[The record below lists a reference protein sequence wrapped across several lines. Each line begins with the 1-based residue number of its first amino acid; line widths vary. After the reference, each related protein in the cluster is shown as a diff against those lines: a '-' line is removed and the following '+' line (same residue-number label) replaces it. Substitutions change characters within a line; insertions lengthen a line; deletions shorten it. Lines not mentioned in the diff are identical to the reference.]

1 MLISNEWL
9 KEYVTI
15 DDSVSNLAER
25 ITRTGIEVDDLIDYT
40 KDIKNLVVG
49 FVKSKDKHPD
59 ADKLNVC
66 QVDIGE
72 DEPVQIVCGAPN
84 VDAGQYVI
92 VAKVGGRLPG
102 GIKIKRAKLRGE
114 RSEGMICSLQE
125 IGISSNYIPKS
136 FESGIYVFSESQVP
150 GTDALQALYLD
161 DQVMEFDLT
170 PNRADALSMI
180 GTAYEV
186 AALYN
191 TKMTKPDTTSNELE
205 LSANDE
211 LTVTIE
217 NEDKVPYYSARV
229 VHDVTIEP
237 SPIWMQARLIKAGIR
252 PINNVVDIS
261 NYVLLEYG
269 QPLHMFDQDAIGS
282 QQIVVRQA
290 NEGEKMTTLDDTE
303 RELLT
308 SDIVITNGQTPIA
321 LAGVMGGDF
330 SEVKEQTSN
339 IVIEGAIFDPVSI
352 RHTSRRLN
360 LRSESS
366 SRFEKGIA
374 TEFVDEA
381 VDRACYLLQTYAN
394 GKVLKDRVSSGELGA
409 FITPIDITADK
420 INRTIGFDLSQND
433 IVTIFNQLGF
443 DTEINDDVITVLV
456 PSRRKDITIKEDLIE
471 EVARIYGYDD
481 IPSTLPV
488 FDKVTSGQLTDRQYK
503 TRMVKEV
510 LEGAGLDQAITYSLV
525 SKEDATAFSMQQRQT
540 IDLLMPMSEAHASL
554 RQSLLPHLIEAAS
567 YNVARKNKDVK
578 LFEIG
583 NVFFANGEGEL
594 PDQVEYL
601 SGILTGDYV
610 VNQWQGKKETVDFYL
625 AKGVVDRVSEKLNL
639 EFSYRR
645 ADIDGLHPGRTA
657 EILLENK
664 VVGFIGELHPTLAAD
679 NDLKRTYVFELNF
692 DALMSVSVGYINYQP
707 IPRFPGMSRDIALEV
722 DQNIPAADLLST
734 IHAHGGN
741 ILKDTLVFDVYQGE
755 HLEKGKKSI
764 AIRLNYLDTEETLT
778 DERVSKVQAEIEA
791 ALIEQ
796 GEVVEIGRA
805 HV

>member
-49 FVKSKDKHPD
+49 FVKSKEKHPD

-191 TKMTKPDTTSNELE
+191 TKMTKPETTSNELE

-330 SEVKEQTSN
+330 SEVKEHTSN
-339 IVIEGAIFDPVSI
+339 IVIEGAIFDSVSI

-443 DTEINDDVITVLV
+443 DTEINDDVITVQV

-488 FDKVTSGQLTDRQYK
+488 FEKVTSGQLTDRQYK

-525 SKEDATAFSMQQRQT
+525 SKEDATAFAMQQRQT

-625 AKGVVDRVSEKLNL
+625 AKGVVDRVAEKLNL
-639 EFSYRR
+639 EFGYRR

-692 DALMSVSVGYINYQP
+692 DALMAVSVGYINYQP

-722 DQNIPAADLLST
+722 NQNIPAADLLST

-791 ALIEQ
+791 ALIKQ
-796 GEVVEIGRA
+796 GAVIR
-805 HV
+805 

>member
-49 FVKSKDKHPD
+49 FVKSKEKHPD

-191 TKMTKPDTTSNELE
+191 TKMTKPETTSNELE

-330 SEVKEQTSN
+330 SEVKGQTSN

-443 DTEINDDVITVLV
+443 DTEINDDVITVQV

-488 FDKVTSGQLTDRQYK
+488 FEKVTSGQLTDRQYK

-525 SKEDATAFSMQQRQT
+525 SKEDATAFAMQQRQT

-625 AKGVVDRVSEKLNL
+625 AKGVVDRVAEKLNL

-692 DALMSVSVGYINYQP
+692 DALMAVSVGYINYQP

-796 GEVVEIGRA
+796 GAVIR
-805 HV
+805 

>member
-49 FVKSKDKHPD
+49 FVKSKEKHPD

-125 IGISSNYIPKS
+125 IGISSNYVPKS

-330 SEVKEQTSN
+330 SEVKEHTSN

-409 FITPIDITADK
+409 FITPIDINADK

-443 DTEINDDVITVLV
+443 DTEINDDVITVQV

-488 FDKVTSGQLTDRQYK
+488 FEKVTSGQLTDRQYK

-525 SKEDATAFSMQQRQT
+525 SKEDATAFAMQQRQT

-692 DALMSVSVGYINYQP
+692 DALMAVSVGYINYQP

-796 GEVVEIGRA
+796 GAVIR
-805 HV
+805 

>member
-49 FVKSKDKHPD
+49 FVKSKEKHPD

-136 FESGIYVFSESQVP
+136 FESGIYVFSEAQVP

-321 LAGVMGGDF
+321 LAGVMDGDF

-443 DTEINDDVITVLV
+443 DTEINDDVITVQV

-488 FDKVTSGQLTDRQYK
+488 FEKVTSGQLTDRQYK

-796 GEVVEIGRA
+796 GAVIR
-805 HV
+805 

>member
-1 MLISNEWL
+1 MLISNELL

-15 DDSVSNLAER
+15 DDSVSDLAER

-49 FVKSKDKHPD
+49 FVKSKEKHPD

-191 TKMTKPDTTSNELE
+191 TKMTKPETTSNELE

-692 DALMSVSVGYINYQP
+692 DALMAVSVGYINYQP

-796 GEVVEIGRA
+796 GAVIR
-805 HV
+805 

>member
-49 FVKSKDKHPD
+49 FVKSKEKHPD

-191 TKMTKPDTTSNELE
+191 TKMTKPETTSNELE

-229 VHDVTIEP
+229 VHNVTIEP

-330 SEVKEQTSN
+330 SEVKEHTSN
-339 IVIEGAIFDPVSI
+339 IVIEGAIFDSVSI

-443 DTEINDDVITVLV
+443 DTEINDDVITVQV

-488 FDKVTSGQLTDRQYK
+488 FEKVTSGQLTDRQYK

-525 SKEDATAFSMQQRQT
+525 SKEDATAFAMQQRQT

-594 PDQVEYL
+594 LDQVEYL

-625 AKGVVDRVSEKLNL
+625 AKGVVDRVAEKLNL

-692 DALMSVSVGYINYQP
+692 DALMAVSVGYINYQP

-722 DQNIPAADLLST
+722 NQNIPAADLLST

-796 GEVVEIGRA
+796 GAVIR
-805 HV
+805 

>member
-639 EFSYRR
+639 EFSCRR

-796 GEVVEIGRA
+796 GAVIR
-805 HV
+805 

>member
-9 KEYVTI
+9 KEYVTN

-49 FVKSKDKHPD
+49 FVKSKEKHPD

-191 TKMTKPDTTSNELE
+191 TKMTKPETTSNELE

-330 SEVKEQTSN
+330 SEVKEHTSN
-339 IVIEGAIFDPVSI
+339 IVIEGAIFDSVSI

-443 DTEINDDVITVLV
+443 DTEINDDVITVQV

-488 FDKVTSGQLTDRQYK
+488 FEKVTSGQLTDRQYK

-510 LEGAGLDQAITYSLV
+510 LEGAGLDLAITYSLV
-525 SKEDATAFSMQQRQT
+525 SKEDATAFAMQQRQT

-692 DALMSVSVGYINYQP
+692 DALMAVSVGYINYQP

-796 GEVVEIGRA
+796 GAVIR
-805 HV
+805 

>member
-15 DDSVSNLAER
+15 DDSVNNLAER

-49 FVKSKDKHPD
+49 FVKSKEKHPD

-136 FESGIYVFSESQVP
+136 FESGIFVFSESQVP

-191 TKMTKPDTTSNELE
+191 TKMTKPETTSNELE

-237 SPIWMQARLIKAGIR
+237 SPIWMQVRLIKAGIR

-330 SEVKEQTSN
+330 SEVKEHTSN

-443 DTEINDDVITVLV
+443 DTEINDDVITVQV

-488 FDKVTSGQLTDRQYK
+488 FEKVTSGQLTDRQYK

-525 SKEDATAFSMQQRQT
+525 SKEDATAFAMQQRQT

-664 VVGFIGELHPTLAAD
+664 VIGFIGELHPTLAAD

-692 DALMSVSVGYINYQP
+692 DALMAVSVGYINYQP

-796 GEVVEIGRA
+796 GAVIR
-805 HV
+805 

>member
-49 FVKSKDKHPD
+49 FVKSKEKHPD

-136 FESGIYVFSESQVP
+136 FESGIYVFSEAQVP

-191 TKMTKPDTTSNELE
+191 TKMTKPETTSNELD

-510 LEGAGLDQAITYSLV
+510 LEGAGLDQAITYLLV

-664 VVGFIGELHPTLAAD
+664 VVGFIGELHPILAAD

-692 DALMSVSVGYINYQP
+692 DALMAVSVGYINYQP

-796 GEVVEIGRA
+796 GAVIR
-805 HV
+805 

>member
-49 FVKSKDKHPD
+49 FVKSKEKHPD

-136 FESGIYVFSESQVP
+136 FESGIYVFSEAQVP

-191 TKMTKPDTTSNELE
+191 TKMTEPDTTSNELE
-205 LSANDE
+205 LSANNE

-290 NEGEKMTTLDDTE
+290 NEGEKMTTLDGTE

-443 DTEINDDVITVLV
+443 DTEINDDVITVQV

-488 FDKVTSGQLTDRQYK
+488 FEKVTSGQLTDRQYK

-625 AKGVVDRVSEKLNL
+625 AKGIVDRVSEKLNL

-692 DALMSVSVGYINYQP
+692 DALMAVSVGYINYQP

-791 ALIEQ
+791 ALIEH
-796 GEVVEIGRA
+796 GAVIR
-805 HV
+805 

>member
-15 DDSVSNLAER
+15 DDSVSDLAER

-49 FVKSKDKHPD
+49 FVKSKEKHPD

-191 TKMTKPDTTSNELE
+191 TKMTKPETTSNELE

-360 LRSESS
+360 LRSEPS

-692 DALMSVSVGYINYQP
+692 DALMAVSVGYINYQP

-796 GEVVEIGRA
+796 GAVIR
-805 HV
+805 

>member
-49 FVKSKDKHPD
+49 FVKSKEKHPD

-191 TKMTKPDTTSNELE
+191 TKMTKPETTSNELE

-330 SEVKEQTSN
+330 SEVKEHTSN
-339 IVIEGAIFDPVSI
+339 IVIEGAIFDSVSI

-443 DTEINDDVITVLV
+443 DTEINDDVITVQV

-488 FDKVTSGQLTDRQYK
+488 FEKVTSGQLTDRQYK
-503 TRMVKEV
+503 MRMVKEV

-525 SKEDATAFSMQQRQT
+525 SKEDATAFAMQQRQT

-567 YNVARKNKDVK
+567 YNVARKNKDIK

-625 AKGVVDRVSEKLNL
+625 AKGVVDRVAEKLNL

-692 DALMSVSVGYINYQP
+692 DALMAVSVGYINYQP

-722 DQNIPAADLLST
+722 NQNIPAADLLST

-791 ALIEQ
+791 ALIKQ
-796 GEVVEIGRA
+796 GAVIR
-805 HV
+805 

>member
-49 FVKSKDKHPD
+49 FVKSKEKHPD

-191 TKMTKPDTTSNELE
+191 TKMTKPETTSNELE

-211 LTVTIE
+211 LAVTIE

-330 SEVKEQTSN
+330 SEVKEHTSN

-394 GKVLKDRVSSGELGA
+394 GKVLKDRVSSGELSA

-443 DTEINDDVITVLV
+443 DTEINDDVITVQV

-488 FDKVTSGQLTDRQYK
+488 FEKVTSGQLTDRQYK

-525 SKEDATAFSMQQRQT
+525 SKEDATAFAMQQRQT

-692 DALMSVSVGYINYQP
+692 DALMAVSVGYINYQP

-722 DQNIPAADLLST
+722 NQNIPAADLLST

-796 GEVVEIGRA
+796 GAVIR
-805 HV
+805 

>member
-49 FVKSKDKHPD
+49 FVKSKEKHPD

-125 IGISSNYIPKS
+125 IGISSNYVPKT
-136 FESGIYVFSESQVP
+136 FESGIYVFSEAQVP

-205 LSANDE
+205 LSANNE

-290 NEGEKMTTLDDTE
+290 NEGEKMTTLDGTE

-443 DTEINDDVITVLV
+443 DTEINDDVITVQV

-488 FDKVTSGQLTDRQYK
+488 FEKVTSGQLTDRQYK

-664 VVGFIGELHPTLAAD
+664 IVGFIGELHPTLAAD

-707 IPRFPGMSRDIALEV
+707 IPRFLGMSRDIALEV

-796 GEVVEIGRA
+796 GAVIR
-805 HV
+805 

>member
-49 FVKSKDKHPD
+49 FVKSKEKHPD

-191 TKMTKPDTTSNELE
+191 TKMTKPETTSNELE

-261 NYVLLEYG
+261 NYVLLEYS

-330 SEVKEQTSN
+330 SEVKEHTSN
-339 IVIEGAIFDPVSI
+339 IVIEGAIFDSVSI

-443 DTEINDDVITVLV
+443 DTEINDDVITVQV

-488 FDKVTSGQLTDRQYK
+488 FEKVTSGQLTDRQYK

-525 SKEDATAFSMQQRQT
+525 SKEDATAFAMQQRQT

-625 AKGVVDRVSEKLNL
+625 AKGVVDRVAEKLNL

-692 DALMSVSVGYINYQP
+692 DALMAVSVGYINYQP

-722 DQNIPAADLLST
+722 NQNIPAADLLST

-791 ALIEQ
+791 ALIKQ
-796 GEVVEIGRA
+796 GAVIR
-805 HV
+805 

>member
-49 FVKSKDKHPD
+49 FVKSKEKHPD

-125 IGISSNYIPKS
+125 IGISSNYVPKT
-136 FESGIYVFSESQVP
+136 FESGIYVFSEAQVP

-191 TKMTKPDTTSNELE
+191 TKMTKPETTSNELE

-211 LTVTIE
+211 LTVTIK

-692 DALMSVSVGYINYQP
+692 DTLMAVSVGYINYQP

-796 GEVVEIGRA
+796 GAVIR
-805 HV
+805 

>member
-49 FVKSKDKHPD
+49 FVKSKEKHPD

-136 FESGIYVFSESQVP
+136 FESGIFVFSESQVP

-191 TKMTKPDTTSNELE
+191 TKMTKPEKTSNELE

-237 SPIWMQARLIKAGIR
+237 SPIWMQVRLIKAGIR

-330 SEVKEQTSN
+330 SEVKEHTSN

-443 DTEINDDVITVLV
+443 DTEINDDVITVQV

-488 FDKVTSGQLTDRQYK
+488 FEKVTSGQLTDRQYK

-525 SKEDATAFSMQQRQT
+525 SKEDATAFAMQQRQT

-664 VVGFIGELHPTLAAD
+664 VIGFIGELHPTLAAD

-692 DALMSVSVGYINYQP
+692 DALMAVSVGYINYQP

-778 DERVSKVQAEIEA
+778 DERVSKVQ
-791 ALIEQ
+791 
-796 GEVVEIGRA
+796 EIGRA

>member
-49 FVKSKDKHPD
+49 FVKSKEKHPD

-136 FESGIYVFSESQVP
+136 FESGIYVFSEAQVP

-252 PINNVVDIS
+252 PINNVVDTS

-692 DALMSVSVGYINYQP
+692 DALMAVSVGYINYQP

-796 GEVVEIGRA
+796 GAVIR
-805 HV
+805 

>member
-49 FVKSKDKHPD
+49 FVKSKEKHPD

-191 TKMTKPDTTSNELE
+191 TKMTKPETTSNELE

-330 SEVKEQTSN
+330 SEVKEHTSN
-339 IVIEGAIFDPVSI
+339 IVIEGAIFDSVSI

-443 DTEINDDVITVLV
+443 DTGINDDVITVQV

-488 FDKVTSGQLTDRQYK
+488 FEKVTSGQLTDRQYK

-525 SKEDATAFSMQQRQT
+525 SKEDATAFAMQQRQT

-625 AKGVVDRVSEKLNL
+625 AKGVVDRVAEKLNL

-692 DALMSVSVGYINYQP
+692 DALMAVSVGYINYQP

-722 DQNIPAADLLST
+722 NQNIPAADLLST

-791 ALIEQ
+791 ALIKQ
-796 GEVVEIGRA
+796 GAVIR
-805 HV
+805 

>member
-49 FVKSKDKHPD
+49 FVKSKEKHPD

-136 FESGIYVFSESQVP
+136 FESGIYVFSEAQVP

-191 TKMTKPDTTSNELE
+191 TKMTKPETTSNELD

-610 VNQWQGKKETVDFYL
+610 VNQWQDKKETVDFYL

-664 VVGFIGELHPTLAAD
+664 VVGFIGELHPILAAD

-692 DALMSVSVGYINYQP
+692 DALMAVLVGYINYQP

-796 GEVVEIGRA
+796 GAVIR
-805 HV
+805 

>member
-15 DDSVSNLAER
+15 DDSVSNLVER

-49 FVKSKDKHPD
+49 FVKSKEKHPD

-125 IGISSNYIPKS
+125 IGISSNYVPKT
-136 FESGIYVFSESQVP
+136 FESGIYVFSEAQVP

-205 LSANDE
+205 LSANNE

-269 QPLHMFDQDAIGS
+269 QPLHMFDQDAIGL

-290 NEGEKMTTLDDTE
+290 NEGEKMTTLDGTE

-443 DTEINDDVITVLV
+443 DTEINDDVITVQV

-488 FDKVTSGQLTDRQYK
+488 FEKVTSGQLTDRQYK

-664 VVGFIGELHPTLAAD
+664 IVGFIGELHPTLAAD

-796 GEVVEIGRA
+796 GAVIR
-805 HV
+805 

>member
-15 DDSVSNLAER
+15 DDSISNLAER

-49 FVKSKDKHPD
+49 FVKSKEKHPD

-191 TKMTKPDTTSNELE
+191 TKMTKPETTSNELE

-330 SEVKEQTSN
+330 SEVKEHTSN
-339 IVIEGAIFDPVSI
+339 IVIEGAIFDSVSI

-443 DTEINDDVITVLV
+443 DTEINDDVITVQV

-488 FDKVTSGQLTDRQYK
+488 FEKVTSGQLTDRQYK

-525 SKEDATAFSMQQRQT
+525 SKEDATAFAMQQRQT

-625 AKGVVDRVSEKLNL
+625 AKGVVDRVAEKLNL

-692 DALMSVSVGYINYQP
+692 DALMAVSVGYINYQP

-722 DQNIPAADLLST
+722 NQNIPAADLLST

-791 ALIEQ
+791 ALIKQ
-796 GEVVEIGRA
+796 GAVIR
-805 HV
+805 

>member
-49 FVKSKDKHPD
+49 FVKSKEKHPD

-191 TKMTKPDTTSNELE
+191 TKMTKPETTSNELE

-229 VHDVTIEP
+229 VHNVTIEP

-261 NYVLLEYG
+261 NYVLLEYD

-330 SEVKEQTSN
+330 SEVKEHTSN
-339 IVIEGAIFDPVSI
+339 IVIEGAIFDSVSI

-443 DTEINDDVITVLV
+443 DTEINDDVITVQV

-488 FDKVTSGQLTDRQYK
+488 FEKVTSGQLTDRQYK

-525 SKEDATAFSMQQRQT
+525 SKEDATAFAMQQRQT

-692 DALMSVSVGYINYQP
+692 DALMAVSVGYINYQP
-707 IPRFPGMSRDIALEV
+707 IPIFPGMSRDIALEV

-796 GEVVEIGRA
+796 GAVIR
-805 HV
+805 

>member
-49 FVKSKDKHPD
+49 FVKSKEKHPD

-136 FESGIYVFSESQVP
+136 FESGIFVFSESQVP

-191 TKMTKPDTTSNELE
+191 TKMTKPETTSNELE

-237 SPIWMQARLIKAGIR
+237 SPIWMQVRLIKAGIR

-330 SEVKEQTSN
+330 SEVKEHTSN

-443 DTEINDDVITVLV
+443 DTEINDDVITVQV

-488 FDKVTSGQLTDRQYK
+488 FEKVTSGQLTDRQYK

-525 SKEDATAFSMQQRQT
+525 SKEDATAFAMQQRQT

-554 RQSLLPHLIEAAS
+554 RQSLLSHLIEAAS

-664 VVGFIGELHPTLAAD
+664 VIGFIGELHPTLAAD

-692 DALMSVSVGYINYQP
+692 DALMAVSVGYINYQP

-796 GEVVEIGRA
+796 GAVIR
-805 HV
+805 

>member
-49 FVKSKDKHPD
+49 FVKSKEKHPD

-191 TKMTKPDTTSNELE
+191 TKMTKPETTSNELE

-217 NEDKVPYYSARV
+217 NEDKAPYYSARV

-330 SEVKEQTSN
+330 SEVKEHTSN

-394 GKVLKDRVSSGELGA
+394 GKVLKDRVSSGELSA

-443 DTEINDDVITVLV
+443 DTEINDDVITVQV
-456 PSRRKDITIKEDLIE
+456 PSRHKDITIKEDLIE

-488 FDKVTSGQLTDRQYK
+488 FEKVTSGQLTDRQYK

-525 SKEDATAFSMQQRQT
+525 SKEDATAFAMQQRQT

-692 DALMSVSVGYINYQP
+692 DALMAVSVGYINYQP

-722 DQNIPAADLLST
+722 NQNIPAADLLST

-796 GEVVEIGRA
+796 GAVIR
-805 HV
+805 

>member
-15 DDSVSNLAER
+15 DDSVSDLAER

-49 FVKSKDKHPD
+49 FVKSKEKHPD

-72 DEPVQIVCGAPN
+72 DELVQIVCGAPN

-191 TKMTKPDTTSNELE
+191 TKMTKPETTSNELE

-692 DALMSVSVGYINYQP
+692 DALMAVSVGYINYQP

-796 GEVVEIGRA
+796 GAVIR
-805 HV
+805 

>member
-49 FVKSKDKHPD
+49 FVKSKEKHPD

-125 IGISSNYIPKS
+125 IGISSNYVPKT
-136 FESGIYVFSESQVP
+136 FESGIYVFSEAQVP

-191 TKMTKPDTTSNELE
+191 TKMTKPETTSNELE

-217 NEDKVPYYSARV
+217 NENKVPYYSARV

-366 SRFEKGIA
+366 SRFEKGIV

-443 DTEINDDVITVLV
+443 DTEINDDVITVQV

-583 NVFFANGEGEL
+583 NVFFANGEGGL

-692 DALMSVSVGYINYQP
+692 DALMAVSVGYINYQP

-796 GEVVEIGRA
+796 GAVIR
-805 HV
+805 

>member
-9 KEYVTI
+9 KEYVTN

-49 FVKSKDKHPD
+49 FVKSKEKHPD

-191 TKMTKPDTTSNELE
+191 TKMTKPETTSNELE

-330 SEVKEQTSN
+330 SEVKEHTSN
-339 IVIEGAIFDPVSI
+339 IVIEGAIFDSVSI

-443 DTEINDDVITVLV
+443 DTEINDDVITVQV

-488 FDKVTSGQLTDRQYK
+488 FEKVTSGQLTDRQYK

-525 SKEDATAFSMQQRQT
+525 SKEDATAFAMQQRQT

-692 DALMSVSVGYINYQP
+692 DALMAVSVGYINYQP

-791 ALIEQ
+791 VLIEQ
-796 GEVVEIGRA
+796 GAVIR
-805 HV
+805 

>member
-49 FVKSKDKHPD
+49 FVKSKEKHPD

-191 TKMTKPDTTSNELE
+191 TKMTKPETTSNELE

-330 SEVKEQTSN
+330 SEVKEHTSN
-339 IVIEGAIFDPVSI
+339 IVIEGAIFDSVSI

-443 DTEINDDVITVLV
+443 DTEINDDVITVQV

-488 FDKVTSGQLTDRQYK
+488 FEKVTSGQLTDRQYK

-525 SKEDATAFSMQQRQT
+525 SKEDATAFAMQQRQT

-625 AKGVVDRVSEKLNL
+625 AKGVVDRVAEKLNL

-692 DALMSVSVGYINYQP
+692 DALMAVSVGYINYQP

-722 DQNIPAADLLST
+722 NQNIPAADLLST

-755 HLEKGKKSI
+755 HLEKSKKSI

-791 ALIEQ
+791 ALIKQ
-796 GEVVEIGRA
+796 GAVIR
-805 HV
+805 

>member
-49 FVKSKDKHPD
+49 FVKSKEKHPD

-125 IGISSNYIPKS
+125 IGISSNYVPKS
-136 FESGIYVFSESQVP
+136 FESGIYVFSESQIP

-330 SEVKEQTSN
+330 SEVKEHTSN

-443 DTEINDDVITVLV
+443 DTEINDDVITVQV

-488 FDKVTSGQLTDRQYK
+488 FEKVTSGQLTDRQYK

-525 SKEDATAFSMQQRQT
+525 SKEDATAFAMQQRQT

-692 DALMSVSVGYINYQP
+692 DALMAVSVGYINYQP

-796 GEVVEIGRA
+796 GAVIR
-805 HV
+805 

>member
-49 FVKSKDKHPD
+49 FVKSKEKHPD

-125 IGISSNYIPKS
+125 IGISSNYVPKT
-136 FESGIYVFSESQVP
+136 FESGIYVFSEAQVP

-191 TKMTKPDTTSNELE
+191 TKMTKPETTSNELE

-211 LTVTIE
+211 LTVTIK

-381 VDRACYLLQTYAN
+381 VGRACYLLQTYAN

-692 DALMSVSVGYINYQP
+692 DALMAVSVGYINYQP

-796 GEVVEIGRA
+796 GAVIR
-805 HV
+805 

>member
-49 FVKSKDKHPD
+49 FVKSKEKHPD

-125 IGISSNYIPKS
+125 IGISSNYVPKS

-261 NYVLLEYG
+261 NYVLLEYR

-330 SEVKEQTSN
+330 SEVKEHTSN

-443 DTEINDDVITVLV
+443 DTEINDDVITVQV

-488 FDKVTSGQLTDRQYK
+488 FEKVTSGQLTDRQYK

-525 SKEDATAFSMQQRQT
+525 SKEDATAFAMQQRQT

-692 DALMSVSVGYINYQP
+692 DALMAVSVGYINYQP

-796 GEVVEIGRA
+796 GAVIR
-805 HV
+805 

>member
-49 FVKSKDKHPD
+49 FVKSKEKHPD

-136 FESGIYVFSESQVP
+136 FESGIYVFSEAQVP

-191 TKMTKPDTTSNELE
+191 SKMTKSETTSNELD

-610 VNQWQGKKETVDFYL
+610 VNQWQDKKETVDFYL

-664 VVGFIGELHPTLAAD
+664 VVGFIGELHPILAAD

-692 DALMSVSVGYINYQP
+692 DALMAVSVGYINYQP

-796 GEVVEIGRA
+796 GAVIR
-805 HV
+805 